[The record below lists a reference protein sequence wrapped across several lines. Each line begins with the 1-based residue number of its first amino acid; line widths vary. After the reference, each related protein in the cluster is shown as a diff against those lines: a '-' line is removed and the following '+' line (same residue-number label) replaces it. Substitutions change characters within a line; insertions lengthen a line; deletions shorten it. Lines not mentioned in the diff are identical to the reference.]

1 MAAGS
6 SPPPPF
12 ASLVQIV
19 CGQPCSSQLY
29 CVCLQFMLGCIVDF
43 LSTSFANFLCVFLI
57 GPLLF
62 STLQHLHAQAA
73 LVHTFHNV

>member
-6 SPPPPF
+6 SFFPV
-12 ASLVQIV
+12 SLVQIV
-19 CGQPCSSQLY
+19 CGQSLSSQLY
-29 CVCLQFMLGCIVDF
+29 CVCLQFILGCIVDF
-43 LSTSFANFLCVFLI
+43 LRTSFANFLFIFLI

-62 STLQHLHAQAA
+62 STLQHLHTQAA

>member
-6 SPPPPF
+6 SFFP

-19 CGQPCSSQLY
+19 CGQSLSSQLY
-29 CVCLQFMLGCIVDF
+29 CVCLQFILGCIVDF
-43 LSTSFANFLCVFLI
+43 LSTSFANFLFIFLI

-62 STLQHLHAQAA
+62 STLPHLHAQAA